1 MPGVGHNS
9 AVTYIGTATR
19 ACAVGVVI
27 AASVLLTGCASTISG
42 TAVRPPNAAPA
53 DVPPLEESQL
63 EEVLLSV
70 AEINGI
76 MGATTMEV
84 TSELEEM
91 TDHSSSV
98 SDPGCVGAIY
108 SAEEPVYAGSGW
120 TALRDQI
127 VREPEDDN
135 DHWVEQT
142 AVLFSSADKAQKFF
156 DESKTTWQDCAAGGI
171 SVDDETS
178 SYLWELD
185 DVATED
191 AMISQITTQED
202 ADGWGCQH
210 AMSVVSNLIIEAWA
224 CSYSVGDE
232 AAAIATDMVAKA
244 AEK

>member
-1 MPGVGHNS
+1 M
-9 AVTYIGTATR
+9 
-19 ACAVGVVI
+19 GVVI
-27 AASVLLTGCASTISG
+27 AASVLLTGCVSNVSG

-70 AEINGI
+70 GEINGL
-76 MGATTMEV
+76 MGASTMVV

-108 SAEEPVYAGSGW
+108 AAEEPVYAGSGW

-127 VREPEDDN
+127 VREDEDDN

-156 DESKTTWQDCAAGGI
+156 DESKSTWQDCAPLTRSRSRRHLLVPLA
-171 SVDDETS
+171 
-178 SYLWELD
+178 
-185 DVATED
+185 
-191 AMISQITTQED
+191 
-202 ADGWGCQH
+202 
-210 AMSVVSNLIIEAWA
+210 
-224 CSYSVGDE
+224 VGRG
-232 AAAIATDMVAKA
+232 A
-244 AEK
+244 AEDS